1 MGLLKNRV
9 TLQVIKEEI
18 EDYFKIELDSKAR
31 RRELTYPRSIYY
43 MLARRH
49 TTHSLNE
56 IGKSIGKNHAT
67 VLNSLNK
74 TFGELDYEPYYN
86 LFYKEL
92 ERKLCG
98 FETIEE
104 ENKRLVEENE
114 SLKLKVAG
122 LKEIILKDLT
132 SGTFR

>member
-1 MGLLKNRV
+1 MKLTKTKV
-9 TLQVIKEEI
+9 TLQTIKEEI
-18 EDYFKIELDSKAR
+18 ENYFKVELDSR
-31 RRELTYPRSIYY
+31 VRSRELTYPRCIYY
-43 MLARRH
+43 MLARKH
-49 TTHSLNE
+49 TAHSLHE
-56 IGKSIGKNHAT
+56 VGKSIGKNHAT
-67 VLNSLNK
+67 VINGLNK
-74 TFGELDYEPYYN
+74 TFGELSYEPYYN

-92 ERKLCG
+92 DRKLCG

-114 SLKLKVAG
+114 SLKRKVEG